1 MTNEQTTSDTGPV
14 DMGAVLNDLEAW
26 YTRAIVRMFYP
37 NTASSVSIS
46 MPDTIAAFH
55 KSVPTVAAIPA
66 DQREVVQ
73 KNIFTLRDAVATLVA
88 QGISGKMPDYAGFV
102 QFQKNYSELVR
113 VLRQAI
119 AIKEP
124 VVSASKP
131 LHRGEVALSMP
142 TAPETPAI
150 VTSDP
155 MVAFTSAHNALSDD
169 TPLKRYVRG
178 LKTNRGGHK
187 G

>member
-1 MTNEQTTSDTGPV
+1 MTNEQTASATGPV
-14 DMGAVLNDLEAW
+14 DMGMVLNDIEAW

-55 KSVPTVAAIPA
+55 KSVPSVTAIPA

-73 KNIFTLRDAVATLVA
+73 KNIFTLRDAVAALVA
-88 QGISGKMPDYAGFV
+88 QGISGKVPDYAGFV
-102 QFQKNYSELVR
+102 QFQKNYDELVR
-113 VLRQAI
+113 VLRHV
-119 AIKEP
+119 IKTKDFVTRSEKSSQP
-124 VVSASKP
+124 GGVIF
-131 LHRGEVALSMP
+131 P
-142 TAPETPAI
+142 TPSTPETST

-155 MVAFTSAHNALSDD
+155 MIAFTSAHNALSDD

-178 LKTNRGGHK
+178 LKTNRSGHK